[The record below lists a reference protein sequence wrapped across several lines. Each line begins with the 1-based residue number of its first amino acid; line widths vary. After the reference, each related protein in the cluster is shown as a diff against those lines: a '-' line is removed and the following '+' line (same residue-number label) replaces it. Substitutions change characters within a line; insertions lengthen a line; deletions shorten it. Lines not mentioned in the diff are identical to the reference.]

1 MYKHQSLLSLLILTT
16 MVLSAC
22 GTSAPTPDAM
32 MQDTATPDAMMMKE
46 TATPDAMMAHDTPTA
61 DAMMMH
67 ETPTADAMMQ
77 DATPDAMMESPTWFN
92 TALTDANNGNTF
104 TINDFKGKVV
114 LVETMAVWCSTCK
127 MQQDQIKALH
137 EKLGMSD
144 DLVSVSLDIDA
155 NENID
160 TVKSYLGT
168 TGFDWHYA
176 VAPADVSREI
186 ASLYGDQFLNPP
198 SAPMFIIDRNG
209 TAHPLPFGVKS
220 ADDLMQSVNM
230 YLKEGM

>member
-1 MYKHQSLLSLLILTT
+1 
-16 MVLSAC
+16 
-22 GTSAPTPDAM
+22 
-32 MQDTATPDAMMMKE
+32 MMMHE
-46 TATPDAMMAHDTPTA
+46 TPTA

-77 DATPDAMMESPTWFN
+77 DATPGAMMESPAWFDA
-92 TALTDANNGNTF
+92 ALIDANSGNTF
-104 TINDFKGKVV
+104 RINDFKGKVV

-137 EKLGMSD
+137 EKLGMPD

-160 TVKSYLGT
+160 TVKSYLAT

-176 VAPADVSREI
+176 VATAEVSREI

-198 SAPMFIIDRNG
+198 SAPVFIIDRDG
-209 TAHPLPFGVKS
+209 MAHPLPFGVKS

-230 YLKEGM
+230 YLKQGM